1 MMRDDREFLDI
12 VSSIR
17 SLIESEAESG
27 VLEYLDTVSPER
39 AAVSKKES
47 KASMLESLELEVLSC
62 RACGLCKGRNNVVFG
77 AGNPAAELMF
87 VGEGPGYEEDM
98 QGLPFV
104 GRAGKLLTKIIEAM
118 GLKRKDVYIA
128 NIVKCRPPNNRNPL
142 PTEIL
147 SCEEHL
153 KRQIG
158 VIEPKV
164 ICALGKFSAQTL
176 LKTQSPIS
184 RLRGN
189 FSSYRGIKVMPTF
202 HPAYLLRN
210 PNDKKLVW
218 HDVKIIMKE
227 LEHKKA

>member
-1 MMRDDREFLDI
+1 MMRNDKELLDI

-17 SLIESEAESG
+17 SLIESETESG
-27 VLEYLDTVSPER
+27 VLEYLDTNSHER
-39 AAVSKKES
+39 TALSKKKS
-47 KASMLESLELEVLSC
+47 KASALEGLELEALSC

-77 AGNPAAELMF
+77 AGDPAAKLMF
-87 VGEGPGYEEDM
+87 VGEGPGYDEDM

-153 KRQIG
+153 KRQI
-158 VIEPKV
+158 IEPKV

-218 HDVKIIMKE
+218 HDMKIIMKE
-227 LEHKKA
+227 LGIKKA